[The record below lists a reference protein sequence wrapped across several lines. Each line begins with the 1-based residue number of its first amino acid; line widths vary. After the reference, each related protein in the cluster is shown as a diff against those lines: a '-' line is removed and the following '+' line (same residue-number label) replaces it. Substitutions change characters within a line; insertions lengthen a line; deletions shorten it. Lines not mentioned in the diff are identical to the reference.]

1 MWELIWNEGATP
13 LMIELIAIFLL
24 PLLLFF
30 KVLRGDIKRMRL
42 NRKIKMLIDR
52 LDTTESKI
60 NELNEYVHIMH
71 KYIQER
77 L

>member
-1 MWELIWNEGATP
+1 MWELIWNEGPTP

-30 KVLRGDIKRMRL
+30 KVMAGDIKQMRL
-42 NRKIKMLIDR
+42 NRKIKMLMDR